1 MDEGSSR
8 GKTGPV
14 SKPGQGNGNGRGGQ
28 AAPDSAFD
36 IWLQRG
42 LHQMFDDVMRE
53 PIPDELLRLI
63 EQDRGQG

>member
-1 MDEGSSR
+1 MDEADP
-8 GKTGPV
+8 GKKSGPM
-14 SKPGQGNGNGRGGQ
+14 SKPDKVSGIGRGD

>member
-1 MDEGSSR
+1 M
-8 GKTGPV
+8 
-14 SKPGQGNGNGRGGQ
+14 NGNGRGQ

-36 IWLQRG
+36 LWLQRG